1 MVLDMETEF
10 YKLAKDILSKP
21 KNLYKVVAIGPRSGR
36 VTIMGADG
44 FMVVGSAML
53 RSLSRG
59 PEKKAYKL
67 GRASGKEMFGNL
79 LKEFDEE
86 IMDLHSKK
94 LLELGLLLASG
105 TGWGDLEIISVNEKA
120 GEAKVKGKRTME
132 LKYSKAKHH
141 MLTCGFLSS
150 VASLSLRRDLE
161 GRVTSVDKDSVTFT
175 FS

>member
-1 MVLDMETEF
+1 MVLDMENEF

-44 FMVVGSAML
+44 FLVVGSSIL
-53 RSLSRG
+53 RSIAKG
-59 PEKKAYKL
+59 PGSKAYKL
-67 GRASGKEMFGNL
+67 GRSNGKEMFGNL

-86 IMDLHSKK
+86 IMDLQPKK
-94 LLELGLLLASG
+94 LLELGLLLASV
-105 TGWGDLEIISVNEKA
+105 TGWGDFEISRVSEKA
-120 GEAKVKGKRTME
+120 GEAEIRAKRTLE
-132 LKYSKAKHH
+132 LKYRKAKHH

-150 VASLSLRRDLE
+150 VVSLSLRKDVGGEVLTTA
-161 GRVTSVDKDSVTFT
+161 GDSVTFR